1 MLWIAYCVVGWRRE
15 GMGGGRVFLAVIVL
29 LFFSPNAY
37 VFVDMILWIIG
48 YHYS

>member
-1 MLWIAYCVVGWRRE
+1 
-15 GMGGGRVFLAVIVL
+15 MGGWGGGVFLAVIVL
-29 LFFSPNAY
+29 LFFSLNAY